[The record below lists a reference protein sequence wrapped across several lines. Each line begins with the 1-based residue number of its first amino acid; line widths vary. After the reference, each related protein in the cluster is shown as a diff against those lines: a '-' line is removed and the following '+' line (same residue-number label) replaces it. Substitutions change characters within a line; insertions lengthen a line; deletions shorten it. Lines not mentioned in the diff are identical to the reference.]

1 MNTDEQVVEI
11 AGNQVLI
18 YRDGE
23 DWFWRGADWTSH
35 MSSFG
40 AFATREQA
48 IKGARNHLAPSLDGG
63 LTRRPD

>member
-11 AGNQVLI
+11 AGTQVLI
-18 YRDGE
+18 YRDGD

-35 MSSFG
+35 MSSHG

-48 IKGARNHLAPSLDGG
+48 MESARNHFAPTLDGG
-63 LTRRPD
+63 ISRHPN